1 MQPDSDGS
9 DPHLLEIIRAELRAR
24 GALTFARYIEL
35 ALYHPEHGYYG
46 AAGPRIG
53 PGGDYYTSA
62 DVSPLFGAA
71 IGRQL
76 HEMWETLG
84 RPDPFTVLEY
94 GAGKGTLA
102 ADILGWAGAAH
113 PDFFAAT
120 AYLVRELSPGLR
132 AYQRGA
138 LRRLPVRWIE
148 PGDLRHG
155 SLTGC
160 VLSNEVAD
168 ALPFHRVRV
177 SGGAL
182 RELWVATAGEG
193 LVEREGEP
201 STPALQAALDADGVV
216 LADGRTAEINLR
228 APAWMAEQI
237 ALLDRGYALT
247 IDYGDIAPELYGP
260 RRANGTLA
268 CYYRHT
274 RNAEP
279 FERVGRQDIT
289 AHVNFTALGRAVRA
303 AGGQVAGYTTQG
315 FFLASLGLGEA
326 LVARQAGTED
336 TRAWERE
343 RAAVEQLIRPDGLG
357 GFRVLIARKGIEPH
371 PLRALA
377 LGAQPL
383 P

>member
-1 MQPDSDGS
+1 MQPDADGS
-9 DPHLLEIIRAELRAR
+9 DPHLLEIIRAELRER
-24 GALTFARYIEL
+24 GALTFARYMEL
-35 ALYHPEHGYYG
+35 ALYHREHGYYS
-46 AAGPRIG
+46 ATGPRIG

-76 HEMWETLG
+76 HEMWGTLG

-102 ADILGWAGAAH
+102 ADILGWAGAAR
-113 PDFFAAT
+113 PDFYVAT
-120 AYLVRELSPGLR
+120 RYLVRELSPGMR
-132 AYQRGA
+132 AYQREA
-138 LRRLPVRWIE
+138 LRRLPVRWVE
-148 PGDLRHG
+148 PGDLRPG
-155 SLTGC
+155 SLAGC

-177 SGGAL
+177 TDGEL
-182 RELWVATAGEG
+182 RELWVAAAGER
-193 LVEREGEP
+193 LVERGGEP
-201 STPALQAALDADGVV
+201 STPALRAALDADGVA
-216 LADGRTAEINLR
+216 LAEGQTAEINLR
-228 APAWMAEQI
+228 APAWIAEQI

-247 IDYGDIAPELYGP
+247 IDYGDVAPGLYG
-260 RRANGTLA
+260 RRRPNGTLA
-268 CYYRHT
+268 CYYRHA

-289 AHVNFTALGRAVRA
+289 AHVNFTALSRAVRA

-326 LVARQAGTED
+326 LVARQAGGAD

-357 GFRVLIARKGIEPH
+357 GFRVLIARKGTEPR
-371 PLRALA
+371 PLRGLA
-377 LGAQPL
+377 LDAQPL